1 MVRLIDIS
9 PLVSERI
16 CVWPGDAPYSRT
28 ASASREAGD
37 SVSLSALRTTLHLG
51 AHLDAP
57 SHCAADAPGIDAMEL
72 GTCYGDCQVVAVA
85 KRSGRIRPGDLD
97 VPVEAPR
104 VLFRTGSFPD
114 PERWTPDFASLSAE
128 LIESLHAQ
136 GVRLI
141 GIDTPSIDPQESE
154 DLPAHRAAADH
165 DIAIL
170 EGLVLE
176 HVTPSRYTLAAFPL
190 RLEGADASPVR
201 AVLIA
206 E

>member
-16 CVWPGDAPYSRT
+16 RVWPGDVPYSRT
-28 ASASREAGD
+28 TSASREAGD

-57 SHCAADAPGIDAMEL
+57 SHCAADAPGIDEMEL

-104 VLFRTGSFPD
+104 VLFRTGSFTD

-128 LIESLHAQ
+128 LNESLHPQ
-136 GVRLI
+136 RVRLV
-141 GIDTPSIDPQESE
+141 GIDPPSSDQHESE

-176 HVTPSRYTLAAFPL
+176 HVAPGRYTLAAFPL

>member
-97 VPVEAPR
+97 VPVEAC
-104 VLFRTGSFPD
+104 LLYTSD
-114 PERWTPDFASLSAE
+114 
-128 LIESLHAQ
+128 
-136 GVRLI
+136 
-141 GIDTPSIDPQESE
+141 
-154 DLPAHRAAADH
+154 AAD
-165 DIAIL
+165 
-170 EGLVLE
+170 E
-176 HVTPSRYTLAAFPL
+176 
-190 RLEGADASPVR
+190 
-201 AVLIA
+201 
-206 E
+206 

>member
-1 MVRLIDIS
+1 
-9 PLVSERI
+9 
-16 CVWPGDAPYSRT
+16 
-28 ASASREAGD
+28 
-37 SVSLSALRTTLHLG
+37 
-51 AHLDAP
+51 
-57 SHCAADAPGIDAMEL
+57 MEL

-136 GVRLI
+136 GVRLV

>member
-57 SHCAADAPGIDAMEL
+57 SHCTADAPGIDAMEL

-136 GVRLI
+136 GVRLV

>member
-136 GVRLI
+136 GVRLV